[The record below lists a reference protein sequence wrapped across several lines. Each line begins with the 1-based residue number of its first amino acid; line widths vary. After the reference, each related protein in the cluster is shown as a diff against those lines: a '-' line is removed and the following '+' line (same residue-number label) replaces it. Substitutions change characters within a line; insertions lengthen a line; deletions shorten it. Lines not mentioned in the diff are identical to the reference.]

1 MSKISDYLLE
11 VVKAKKKGLASRIAK
26 RVGSATFKELSILLQ
41 SFKISNDSNR
51 DVELEEKDTLLNK
64 LSHLIRFVSGISSK
78 SQMLITVLR
87 NGLDDVGYIRD
98 DGTLSG
104 LALIGGEYY
113 DMPTFTP
120 NELTEVIENID
131 DEYSPSKDDR
141 EFIGMVEEVLNSYSD
156 EQKKLKISWKD
167 IVENND
173 EIKQLYFGTT
183 LSYEINLL
191 TMKQHELDMRNAN
204 LQPNPWIAFQYYWV
218 PTKMYPEYKQILL
231 GNKKRTYEKS

>member
-87 NGLDDVGYIRD
+87 NGLDDVGSFPLKSFPN
-98 DGTLSG
+98 DGND
-104 LALIGGEYY
+104 IG
-113 DMPTFTP
+113 FTWVSC
-120 NELTEVIENID
+120 N
-131 DEYSPSKDDR
+131 R
-141 EFIGMVEEVLNSYSD
+141 FH
-156 EQKKLKISWKD
+156 LK
-167 IVENND
+167 
-173 EIKQLYFGTT
+173 
-183 LSYEINLL
+183 
-191 TMKQHELDMRNAN
+191 
-204 LQPNPWIAFQYYWV
+204 
-218 PTKMYPEYKQILL
+218 
-231 GNKKRTYEKS
+231 